1 MRKLTA
7 SNVRENAEIAHIKPA
22 VLPSSEWQ
30 IRPLLT
36 DLQHDG
42 ERIHV
47 WQEVVQAGEKGKI
60 IEWTFERWLET
71 EHQITDRHGRRLMC
85 GVDFLRKLTETNRTQ
100 NAEMGPAE
108 TPVLPSNERQI
119 RPLLTDLQHDGE
131 RIHVWSE
138 VVQAGEKKITA
149 ELVQRKVDEFKAS
162 GQTHQNHP
170 GRAESLR
177 WCNCPAS
184 VRPAPR
190 PLMCAK
196 TQKSRTV

>member
-1 MRKLTA
+1 MTDIVISSTKADGKQLAILATDAKAGKKAYAKLNKEIHACDKIADQVWYEKGMRILKM
-7 SNVRENAEIAHIKPA
+7 RESGLYKFGQGALEF
-22 VLPSSEWQ
+22 
-30 IRPLLT
+30 
-36 DLQHDG
+36 D
-42 ERIHV
+42 
-47 WQEVVQAGEKGKI
+47 EKGKL

-131 RIHVWSE
+131 RIHVWAE

-149 ELVQRKVDEFKAS
+149 ELVRREGGRVQ
-162 GQTHQNHP
+162 GQWT
-170 GRAESLR
+170 GG
-177 WCNCPAS
+177 
-184 VRPAPR
+184 
-190 PLMCAK
+190 
-196 TQKSRTV
+196 

>member
-1 MRKLTA
+1 VPGGL
-7 SNVRENAEIAHIKPA
+7 SA
-22 VLPSSEWQ
+22 VTHH
-30 IRPLLT
+30 RP
-36 DLQHDG
+36 D
-42 ERIHV
+42 
-47 WQEVVQAGEKGKI
+47 
-60 IEWTFERWLET
+60 
-71 EHQITDRHGRRLMC
+71 QITDRHGRRLMC

-162 GQTHQNHP
+162 TQTETAQTAGQTAP
-170 GRAESLR
+170 
-177 WCNCPAS
+177 PAVS
-184 VRPAPR
+184 
-190 PLMCAK
+190 
-196 TQKSRTV
+196 TG